1 MYIKDFSR
9 HRDGTGKA
17 YDFALMKE
25 LEETRKVVQE
35 AKRAFQSNRGSGT
48 TVLIVNMN
56 LLCFSLCMVL
66 HVMIRNLVPNIDLF
80 IGSCDCLKV
89 VGTVFISI
97 VSLKQ
102 NLALKL
108 VLLSF
113 YHLESEEEIHSA
125 TKYVTVIPIP
135 QFEHS
140 NLTHH
145 ESPLLNGHAHST
157 SLPNGLNEPPEIIFT
172 SESDSEADFQATMTK
187 SLFSVNSKDSFN
199 TRALTALKELDA
211 AMAAEASDLELGPL
225 GMKRNGSVPSPSQS
239 STNEDTD
246 PDTDHQVAVPPPP
259 GVYQVL
265 EFGGGISYWQFYNK
279 STLQY
284 SETAI

>member
-1 MYIKDFSR
+1 M
-9 HRDGTGKA
+9 
-17 YDFALMKE
+17 
-25 LEETRKVVQE
+25 
-35 AKRAFQSNRGSGT
+35 
-48 TVLIVNMN
+48 
-56 LLCFSLCMVL
+56 
-66 HVMIRNLVPNIDLF
+66 
-80 IGSCDCLKV
+80 
-89 VGTVFISI
+89 
-97 VSLKQ
+97 
-102 NLALKL
+102 
-108 VLLSF
+108 LSF

-140 NLTHH
+140 NLNHH

-265 EFGGGISYWQFYNK
+265 DVWRGNILLAI
-279 STLQY
+279 LQQKY
-284 SETAI
+284 AAVF

>member
-1 MYIKDFSR
+1 M
-9 HRDGTGKA
+9 
-17 YDFALMKE
+17 
-25 LEETRKVVQE
+25 
-35 AKRAFQSNRGSGT
+35 
-48 TVLIVNMN
+48 
-56 LLCFSLCMVL
+56 
-66 HVMIRNLVPNIDLF
+66 
-80 IGSCDCLKV
+80 
-89 VGTVFISI
+89 
-97 VSLKQ
+97 
-102 NLALKL
+102 
-108 VLLSF
+108 
-113 YHLESEEEIHSA
+113 
-125 TKYVTVIPIP
+125 TVIPIP

-140 NLTHH
+140 NLNHH

>member
-1 MYIKDFSR
+1 MYITDFSR

-35 AKRAFQSNRGSGT
+35 AKRAFQSNRGSGMA
-48 TVLIVNMN
+48 VLIVNMN

-113 YHLESEEEIHSA
+113 FI
-125 TKYVTVIPIP
+125 
-135 QFEHS
+135 
-140 NLTHH
+140 
-145 ESPLLNGHAHST
+145 
-157 SLPNGLNEPPEIIFT
+157 
-172 SESDSEADFQATMTK
+172 
-187 SLFSVNSKDSFN
+187 
-199 TRALTALKELDA
+199 
-211 AMAAEASDLELGPL
+211 
-225 GMKRNGSVPSPSQS
+225 
-239 STNEDTD
+239 
-246 PDTDHQVAVPPPP
+246 
-259 GVYQVL
+259 
-265 EFGGGISYWQFYNK
+265 
-279 STLQY
+279 
-284 SETAI
+284 